1 MASNGR
7 LQRVMV
13 AVTVAGIMVAVVGVA
28 SPASAVPFLGT
39 VTVTTASTT
48 PPDYFRY
55 ANAYCP
61 WLTKNLGGGVAVIGD
76 AKAKHSV
83 HIDVM
88 ALGWDTLAVQG
99 SAKEH
104 DTGFTGPWSVRVTAI
119 CGFVTGW
126 ERIDAEQD
134 IPPGDLTGTATATCP
149 GSKKVI
155 GAGGGT
161 GKNPSF
167 KLTGIDPSADLTSVT
182 VKTISPAP
190 AAFEH
195 HVSAVAICIDPV
207 PGQQLV
213 TATSPTNGSNK
224 SVSVACPAGTQVH
237 GTGGGL
243 TGTGGLAH
251 ITRLDNWGQARTN
264 SVTLEAANSGGGSL
278 IAGWT
283 AHVHAICAA

>member
-1 MASNGR
+1 
-7 LQRVMV
+7 MV
-13 AVTVAGIMVAVVGVA
+13 AVTGAGIMAAVVGVA
-28 SPASAVPFLGT
+28 SPASAVPLLGT
-39 VTVTTASTT
+39 VTVTTAPTT
-48 PPDYFRY
+48 PPDYFRS

-61 WLTKNLGGGVAVIGD
+61 WLTKNVGGGAAIIGD

-83 HIDVM
+83 HIDVL
-88 ALGWDTLAVQG
+88 ALGWDTSAVQG

-104 DTGFTGPWSVRVTAI
+104 DIDFTGAWSVRVTAI
-119 CGFVTGW
+119 CGFVTGL
-126 ERIDAEQD
+126 ERIQAEQD
-134 IPPGDLTGTATATCP
+134 IPVGDLTGTATATCP

-161 GKNPSF
+161 SKNPSF
-167 KLTGIDPSADLTSVT
+167 KLTSIDPSADLTSVT

-195 HVSAVAICIDPV
+195 HVSAVAMCIDPV
-207 PGQQLV
+207 PGQQLA
-213 TATSPTNGSNK
+213 TATSPTNGSDK
-224 SVSVACPAGTQVH
+224 TVTVACPAGTQVH

-243 TGTGGLAH
+243 TATGGLAH
-251 ITRLDNWGQARTN
+251 ITRLDNWGQVRTN

>member
-1 MASNGR
+1 MAGNGR
-7 LQRVMV
+7 FHTVMV
-13 AVTVAGIMVAVVGVA
+13 AVTVAGIMMAVVGVA
-28 SPASAVPFLGT
+28 SPASAVPSLGT
-39 VTVTTASTT
+39 VTVTTAPTE
-48 PPDYFRY
+48 PGDYFRY

-61 WLTKNLGGGVAVIGD
+61 VFTRNLGGGVAIIGD
-76 AKAKHSV
+76 VQAKRSV
-83 HIDVM
+83 HIDAM
-88 ALGWDTLAVQG
+88 LPDWGTAVQG

-104 DTGFTGPWSVRVTAI
+104 DISFPGPWSVRVTAI
-119 CGFVTGW
+119 CGYVTGW
-126 ERIDAEQD
+126 EPIDATQD

-161 GKNPSF
+161 YKIPSF
-167 KLTGIDPSADLTSVT
+167 KLTSIDPSADLTSVT

-195 HVSAVAICIDPV
+195 HVSAAAICIDPV

-213 TATSPTNGSNK
+213 TATSPTNIFDK

-243 TGTGGLAH
+243 TGAGGRAH
-251 ITRLDNWGQARTN
+251 ITRLDNVGQARTN
-264 SVTLEAANSGGGSL
+264 SVTLEAANSGGGPFVT
-278 IAGWT
+278 AWT